1 MPCRAQAEHEAY
13 LHGQD
18 VVHFADPECCW
29 VSRQGPHILV
39 CALHKRVCALCL
51 WAGCIQHGPVLRPVV
66 LQVGPFQLC
75 QHLNQPL
82 LEQEYAY
89 GVHT

>member
-1 MPCRAQAEHEAY
+1 
-13 LHGQD
+13 
-18 VVHFADPECCW
+18 
-29 VSRQGPHILV
+29 
-39 CALHKRVCALCL
+39 
-51 WAGCIQHGPVLRPVV
+51 VV